1 MTQAPLPENWRDT
14 LAGYVLGDLEA
25 EDVTL
30 VQQWRNRYP
39 EVRLELE
46 ALEETWNAIPAA
58 LPTQVP
64 PPDLRQR
71 ILSTAAAATPA
82 PRMQWSATSP
92 KGPSQSS
99 SSSRPAWAWYGL
111 SAGWAVTAVALG
123 VVAMDNNQLRQDKQ
137 QVEAVVAR
145 FSQPRNPV
153 YTLVGADTLPEAT
166 GRLVIDANTHSVLIT
181 THDLPPLP
189 SDEAYRLWAL
199 ADADPVYCGQF
210 NPSDGAAMSEWKL
223 LSPLCEGASV
233 QMLITRE
240 SASAPPI
247 PAGPLVLQGPPQS

>member
-1 MTQAPLPENWRDT
+1 MTQAPLPENWRDI
-14 LAGYVLGDLEA
+14 LAGYVLGDLET
-25 EDVTL
+25 EEVTL
-30 VQQWRNRYP
+30 VRQWRNLYP

-58 LPTQVP
+58 LPAQIP
-64 PPDLRQR
+64 PPDLRHR
-71 ILSTAAAATPA
+71 ILSTAAAATP
-82 PRMQWSATSP
+82 PPQVPWSGTGP
-92 KGPSQSS
+92 KGPLRSS

-111 SAGWAVTAVALG
+111 SAGWAVTAVALA
-123 VVAMDNNQLRQDKQ
+123 VVAMDNNQLRQEKQ

-153 YTLVGADTLPEAT
+153 YTLAGADALPEAT
-166 GRLVIDANTHSVLIT
+166 GRLVIDANTQSVLIAT
-181 THDLPPLP
+181 QDLPPLP

-210 NPSDGAAMSEWKL
+210 NPSDRAAMSEWKL
-223 LSPLCEGASV
+223 LSPLCEGTSV

-240 SASAPPI
+240 SVSAPPI
-247 PAGPLVLQGPPQS
+247 PAGPLVLQGQPQS